1 MDTKRKMG
9 VATSLCFSLLG
20 AACFLAPAPA
30 ASAEGAYTIARDDL
44 GVTLKAPDGRVVLR
58 YATKKA
64 PDSPCTANSACFF
77 HPVNTPSGIAVT
89 DHAPD
94 DHRHHRG
101 VFLAWY
107 AVRGAKD
114 ADFWGWG
121 QFAPTKGRV
130 IENRSVELVSATNDR
145 AELSIKNA
153 WLADGDVMLNEDLTA
168 TVRQQGV
175 ATILDLRYTLTA
187 TADTK
192 LDQSSFGGFS
202 VRSRKD
208 GDFRFVGP
216 EGEVKL
222 PVPHYLKAETDWPAA
237 DWYGYTIALKD
248 GKTVGLA
255 VIDHPSNP
263 PAKWHNN
270 RGVWFI
276 NPCITAPGPLT
287 MKKGEPLVLRYRLVA
302 HDGPTPSDLLKALL
316 AEWRKPRDAKE

>member
-1 MDTKRKMG
+1 MKPLAFAGLCVG
-9 VATSLCFSLLG
+9 VCVALWGLPSATGEGVYTLSKDDVG
-20 AACFLAPAPA
+20 A
-30 ASAEGAYTIARDDL
+30 
-44 GVTLKAPDGRVVLR
+44 TLKAPDGRVVLR
-58 YATKKA
+58 YVTKKA
-64 PDSPCTANSACFF
+64 PDSKCTANSACFF
-77 HPVNTPSGIAVT
+77 HPVNTPSGVAVT

-107 AVRGAKD
+107 AMHGAKD

-121 QFAPTKGRV
+121 QFAPVKGRV
-130 IENRSVELVSATNDR
+130 IENRSMDLASADKER
-145 AELSIKNA
+145 AELAIKNA
-153 WLADGDVMLNEDLTA
+153 WLADGEVMLDEGLTA
-168 TVRQQGV
+168 SVRQQEA
-175 ATILDLRYTLTA
+175 ATVLDLTYTLAA

-216 EGEVKL
+216 EGEMKL

-237 DWYGYTIALKD
+237 DWYGYTVALKD
-248 GKTVGLA
+248 SKSIGLV
-255 VIDHPSNP
+255 VIDHLSNP

-276 NPCITAPGPLT
+276 NPCTTAPGPLT
-287 MKKGEPLVLRYRLVA
+287 LAKGKPLVLRYRLVA
-302 HDGPTPSDLLKALL
+302 HDGPTPADLVKALA
-316 AEWRKPRDAKE
+316 AEWRKP